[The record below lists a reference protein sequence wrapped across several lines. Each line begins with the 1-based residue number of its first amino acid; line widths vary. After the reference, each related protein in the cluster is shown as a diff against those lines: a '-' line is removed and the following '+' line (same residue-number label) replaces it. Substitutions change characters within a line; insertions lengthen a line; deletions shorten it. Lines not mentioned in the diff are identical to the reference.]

1 LKEKGKRPSA
11 YNLTDLKRFMR
22 VRAYAIKGTK
32 GLPASVETVRNY
44 WNNFTGGWK
53 RKHTAIPTD
62 IADSVTEVRTSL
74 SCCNYYNML
83 TALLKFIYG
92 PLKDEVG
99 LLGEKRPR
107 RYANE
112 NHLLLY
118 AEQLWAKDWFVYQK
132 PGTRVSDWE
141 LFLSNVFG
149 ASRISEYIESSSR
162 RGSDRGLYYK
172 VSIL

>member
-1 LKEKGKRPSA
+1 
-11 YNLTDLKRFMR
+11 MR

-118 AEQLWAKDWFVYQK
+118 AEQLWAKDWFIYQK
-132 PGTRVSDWE
+132 PETRSE
-141 LFLSNVFG
+141 RLSNVFST
-149 ASRISEYIESSSR
+149 SRISEYIESTSHRS
-162 RGSDRGLYYK
+162 SDRGLYYK
-172 VSIL
+172 VSI